1 MHAAHP
7 TKDLKHSL
15 TVPERKSEKEATYG
29 SSKREKRPNAGTAVP
44 FDIFRPSVLCASLS
58 PSLSLSSASAV
69 RPARPVPEAVYG
81 LIMAVLGEEKVA
93 GTSWKPFQRV
103 IIAISL
109 APRFLL
115 VQRDGEE
122 DKERKTDRE
131 DGWKEGGHKRERE
144 DEDRGDY

>member
-1 MHAAHP
+1 MLA
-7 TKDLKHSL
+7 LQFRLIYS
-15 TVPERKSEKEATYG
+15 VPL
-29 SSKREKRPNAGTAVP
+29 
-44 FDIFRPSVLCASLS
+44 FSVLLSL
-58 PSLSLSSASAV
+58 PLSLSSASAV